1 MRGSPATTLSVA
13 GQGLAAINAAMQ
25 SRKLL
30 LAACLWPSLWACAQS
45 QVPPPVPAPAAV
57 PAVAGPIL
65 TFDQVLRAARDNVDV
80 AIARRAVAGAR
91 ADVATAD
98 HAPAPVLTT
107 KASSIDLQN
116 GIGPGNVLRDKRI
129 DKSVGVD
136 WTLERGDKRALRT
149 RAAERSA
156 DAAASDLDEV
166 TVQQQIAAAA
176 AYWDLA
182 AAQERV
188 LQVTDIGK
196 SAADLAAASAR
207 RQRAGDISQQESLR
221 TEIEARRAQAD
232 LRSAQADRL
241 RAMLAL
247 GQLIGQRGEFAVDA
261 QWPAVSADLP
271 VLPDVEQRG
280 DVRAALLRVQA
291 AQASFDNA
299 LALRRND
306 VTLGTS
312 YDHWPGTSTRLLEL
326 RLSMPLAG
334 VLGGYNYEGEIGRAR
349 ATLDQAQ
356 NQLEKIRRA
365 ASAETERLAEDL
377 RAAATRAS
385 EFEQA
390 IVPRARQVAAMS
402 ELAYTRGALPLVD
415 LIDARRTLRSV
426 LLDDIAARADYAR
439 AQAAWRLRLAGVTP

>member
-1 MRGSPATTLSVA
+1 
-13 GQGLAAINAAMQ
+13 
-25 SRKLL
+25 
-30 LAACLWPSLWACAQS
+30 
-45 QVPPPVPAPAAV
+45 
-57 PAVAGPIL
+57 
-65 TFDQVLRAARDNVDV
+65 
-80 AIARRAVAGAR
+80 
-91 ADVATAD
+91 
-98 HAPAPVLTT
+98 VLTA

-116 GIGPGNVLRDKRI
+116 GLGPGNVIRDKRI
-129 DKSVGVD
+129 DKAIGLD

-149 RAAERSA
+149 RAAERTA

-166 TVQQQIAAAA
+166 VVQQQIAAAA

-196 SAADLAAASAR
+196 SAGDLAAASAR

-232 LRSAQADRL
+232 LRSAQADRV
-241 RAMLAL
+241 RAMLVL
-247 GQLIGQRGEFAVDA
+247 GQLVGQRGEFAVQA
-261 QWPAVSADLP
+261 LWPTVSAELAAP
-271 VLPDVEQRG
+271 PDIEQRA
-280 DVRAALLRVQA
+280 DVRAAVLRVQA

-334 VLGGYNYEGEIGRAR
+334 VLGSYNYEGEIGRAR
-349 ATLDQAQ
+349 AGLDQAQ
-356 NQLEKIRRA
+356 DQLDRIRRVA
-365 ASAETERLAEDL
+365 ATETGRLGEDL
-377 RAAATRAS
+377 RAAAARAT
-385 EFEQA
+385 EFEQG
-390 IVPRARQVAAMS
+390 IVPRARQVASMA
-402 ELAYTRGALPLVD
+402 ELAYSKGALPLVD

-439 AQAAWRLRLAGVTP
+439 AQAAWQLRQASAAP

>member
-1 MRGSPATTLSVA
+1 LSVA
-13 GQGLAAINAAMQ
+13 GQGLAPINAAMTF
-25 SRKLL
+25 RKLL
-30 LAACLWPSLWACAQS
+30 LAACLLPPAWACAQTQPPAAPASPAS
-45 QVPPPVPAPAAV
+45 QAASAPAAGQAAAAPV
-57 PAVAGPIL
+57 L
-65 TFDQVLRAARDNVDV
+65 TFAQVMQAARDTMDV

-91 ADVATAD
+91 ADIATAN

-107 KASSIDLQN
+107 KASSIDLQH
-116 GIGPGNVLRDKRI
+116 GVGGGNVLRDKRI
-129 DKSVGVD
+129 DKSLGLD

-149 RAAERSA
+149 RAAERTA

-166 TVQQQIAAAA
+166 VVQQQIAAAG

-232 LRSAQADRL
+232 VRSAQADRL

-247 GQLIGQRGEFAVDA
+247 GQLIGQRGEFAVEA
-261 QWPAVSADLP
+261 QWPSVSAEP
-271 VLPDVEQRG
+271 PALPDIEQRA
-280 DVRAALLRVQA
+280 DVRAAVLRVQA
-291 AQASFDNA
+291 AQAAFDNA

-306 VTLGTS
+306 VTVGTS
-312 YDHWPGTSTRLLEL
+312 YDHYPGTSTRLVEL

-334 VLGGYNYEGEIGRAR
+334 VLGSYNYEGEIGRAR
-349 ATLDQAQ
+349 AGLDQAQ
-356 NQLEKIRRA
+356 DQLEKTRRA
-365 ASAETERLAEDL
+365 ALAETGRLGEDV
-377 RAAATRAS
+377 RAAAARAAD
-385 EFEQA
+385 FEQA
-390 IVPRARQVAAMS
+390 IVPRARQVAAMA
-402 ELAYTRGALPLVD
+402 ELAYTKGALPLVD

-426 LLDDIAARADYAR
+426 LLDDIAARADHAR
-439 AQAAWRLRLAGVTP
+439 AQAAWQLRQAGTTP

>member
-1 MRGSPATTLSVA
+1 MAQ
-13 GQGLAAINAAMQ
+13 GQA
-25 SRKLL
+25 
-30 LAACLWPSLWACAQS
+30 PT
-45 QVPPPVPAPAAV
+45 PPPVAPPAA
-57 PAVAGPIL
+57 PVAAALPVLSLG
-65 TFDQVLRAARDNVDV
+65 QVLQAARDTVDV
-80 AIARRAVAGAR
+80 AIARRTVAGAR
-91 ADVATAD
+91 ADVTAAD
-98 HAPAPVLTT
+98 HAPAPVLIA
-107 KASSIDLQN
+107 KASALDLQH
-116 GIGPGNVLRDKRI
+116 GIGGGNVLQDKRI
-129 DKSVGVD
+129 DKSLGVD
-136 WTLERGDKRALRT
+136 WTWERGDKRALRT
-149 RAAERSA
+149 RAAERTA

-166 TVQQQIAAAA
+166 MVQQQIAAAA

-188 LQVTDIGK
+188 LQVADIGR
-196 SAADLAAASAR
+196 SSADLASASAR

-261 QWPAVSADLP
+261 HWPAVAAD
-271 VLPDVEQRG
+271 VQALPDIEQRS

-291 AQASFDNA
+291 AQAAFDNA

-312 YDHWPGTSTRLLEL
+312 IDHYPGTSSRLLEL

-334 VLGGYNYEGEIGRAR
+334 VLGSYNYEGEIGRAR
-349 ATLDQAQ
+349 AALDQAQ
-356 NQLEKIRRA
+356 DQLEKTRRA
-365 ASAETERLAEDL
+365 ALAESGRLGEDL
-377 RAAATRAS
+377 RAAAARAA

-390 IVPRARQVAAMS
+390 IVPRARQVAAMA
-402 ELAYTRGALPLVD
+402 ELAYTKGALPLVD

-426 LLDDIAARADYAR
+426 LLDDIAARADHAR
-439 AQAAWRLRLAGVTP
+439 AQAAWQLRQASATP

>member
-1 MRGSPATTLSVA
+1 MSF
-13 GQGLAAINAAMQ
+13 
-25 SRKLL
+25 RKSF
-30 LAACLWPSLWACAQS
+30 LAACLWASASAWAQG
-45 QVPPPVPAPAAV
+45 QPAV
-57 PAVAGPIL
+57 PAVPPASGPAEGVPVL
-65 TFDQVLRAARDNVDV
+65 GLAQVLQAARDTIDV

-98 HAPAPVLTT
+98 HAPVPVLTT

-116 GIGPGNVLRDKRI
+116 GIGGGNVVRDKRI

-136 WTLERGDKRALRT
+136 WTWERGDKRTLRT
-149 RAAERSA
+149 RAAERTA
-156 DAAASDLDEV
+156 DAVASDLNEV
-166 TVQQQIAAAA
+166 MVQQQIAVGS

-188 LQVTDIGK
+188 LQITDMTK
-196 SAADLAAASAR
+196 SAGELANASAR

-241 RAMLAL
+241 RAMLVL
-247 GQLIGQRGEFAVDA
+247 GQFIGRRGEFAVESS
-261 QWPAVSADLP
+261 WPSVSADVP
-271 VLPDVEQRG
+271 ALPDIEQRA
-280 DVRAALLRVQA
+280 DVRAAVLRVQA
-291 AQASFDNA
+291 AQANFDNA

-312 YDHWPGTSTRLLEL
+312 FDHYPGTSRRLLEV

-334 VLGGYNYEGEIGRAR
+334 VLGSYDYQGEIGRAR
-349 ATLDQAQ
+349 AGLDQAQ
-356 NQLEKIRRA
+356 DQLEKVRRA
-365 ASAETERLAEDL
+365 ASAETARLGEDL
-377 RAAATRAS
+377 RAAAARAA

-390 IVPRARQVAAMS
+390 IVPRARQVASMA
-402 ELAYTRGALPLVD
+402 ELAYTRRALPLVD

-426 LLDDIAARADYAR
+426 LLDDIAARADHAR
-439 AQAAWRLRLAGVTP
+439 AQAAWQVRQAGLAP